1 MNILIDDFDLN
12 DLSDFGDFNF
22 IRSFIKH
29 EALRLLDFSYKP
41 VAIRYFVKR
50 KATVIFRGSSHQSI
64 FFCKFGFISL
74 KQSDNCTAEFFAV
87 LGNLLTGNRTVNELI
102 LNRFSVVDRN
112 LNICGIL
119 TGIAESER
127 ILGVG
132 KGIMLIG
139 CKFLYIVASKRKVG
153 FQRCLTVFRQG
164 DNFNQT
170 VCRNRSTACRYKF
183 LCGEKSE
190 ADILHFIAVTD
201 VEDVVLFNS
210 LFKTYRYFLP
220 VIYKACGGF
229 GYRHFLTGISQLN
242 LVSFFVD
249 NHTLRC
255 GNFNHRIF
263 SEIKLLALGKTAF
276 ICRYG
281 IYNLT
286 LCITECAVGSDNI
299 FCCGNFIY
307 RTCKTF
313 HFIHRLIDN
322 IGIFLAGDIHPGE
335 YLAGLFNVD
344 CAFLCHIGLIDLN
357 HGNTTLIG

>member
-1 MNILIDDFDLN
+1 MNILVDN
-12 DLSDFGDFNF
+12 FNLDNLTVLGHDNL
-22 IRSFIKH
+22 IGSIVKH
-29 EALRLLDFSYKP
+29 ETGRLFDFSYNP
-41 VAIRYFVKR
+41 VSIRYVVKR

-74 KQSDNCTAEFFAV
+74 KQTDNCTAEFFAV
-87 LGNLLTGNRTVNELI
+87 LGNLLTGNRTVNELVF
-102 LNRFSVVDRN
+102 NRLAVIDCN
-112 LNICGIL
+112 LNSFGIL
-119 TGIAESER
+119 SRIAESKR

-132 KGIMLIG
+132 KDIMLIG

-170 VCRNRSTACRYKF
+170 VCRNRSTACRNKF

-210 LFKTYRYFLP
+210 LFKTYHYFLP

-281 IYNLT
+281 IYDLA
-286 LCITECAVGSDNI
+286 LCITECSVGSDNI
-299 FCCGNFIY
+299 FCCGYLIN
-307 RTCKTF
+307 RTGKTF
-313 HFIHRLIDN
+313 HFIDRLIN
-322 IGIFLAGDIHPGE
+322 HIGIFLSGDIYP
-335 YLAGLFNVD
+335 
-344 CAFLCHIGLIDLN
+344 
-357 HGNTTLIG
+357 